1 MPLRD
6 RNIYIITTL
15 LWIIILMSV
24 PWKFMQIN
32 EKSEE
37 PQMHKSV
44 FTLNTEQ
51 YKQKC
56 IPVNLLL

>member
-6 RNIYIITTL
+6 RKIYIITTL

-44 FTLNTEQ
+44 FTLNTEH